1 MVAQCLECSTKI
13 NQDSHVLPNIT
24 LGYSIYENYY
34 HAGRT
39 ADALLGLLSD
49 GETKFPNYNCGRQR
63 NALAVLERADTDI
76 SIQISTMLRTYKI
89 PQVSY
94 NFAAQMLSDKIRFPF
109 FHPMLPAEGFQYPGI
124 VKLLLHFRW
133 TLVGLMAPDTDNG
146 QNFMRTMTSM
156 LIRNDICPVIAE
168 TFSTSYRKKFID
180 RNLYRSWGQV
190 NVFLYAADKDMI
202 TGGVSILRLVF
213 KSFEQPVIGKGNQM
227 AKSLLPVEF
236 YYFIKNIAETSF
248 TCSYLKD
255 TFSVKV
261 WRRCRETE
269 ELEALSQ
276 ENIDAIQSLDG
287 YLTYNT
293 IWAVARAIHAAS
305 TLSSKRKRIKG
316 AQNMETSKPW
326 QYYNNS
332 INGMF
337 LEEKG
342 DLSANLDIVKW
353 EAMVN
358 KSFRRVIFGSLEKQG
373 SLDFT
378 FMIRQNATAEM
389 ERLKKPLPPSR
400 CVESCVPG
408 FMKVTQ
414 EEKPICCYDCHPC
427 AEGTISTKADAE
439 KCSKCPEDQYP
450 NIQKNNC
457 VSKIKTFLSYQE
469 NLGIILASLALF
481 LSLITSFILRILIK
495 FQETP
500 IVKANNRDLSYIL
513 LVSLLLSFLTSFLFI
528 GHPTRATCLLRQT
541 AFSIVFSLAVSAV
554 LAKTITVLAFL
565 ATKPGNKWQR
575 WLGKS
580 LANFIVFSCTGLQVV
595 ICSIYLGT
603 SPPFPDSDLRSQP
616 GEIILQCNEG
626 SVTMF
631 YGVLGYM
638 GLLATICFLMA
649 FLARNLPGAF
659 NEAKLITFSM
669 LVFCSVWITFVPTYL
684 STKGKYVV
692 AVQVFSILASS
703 AGLLGCIFF
712 PKCYIILLS
721 TVNNFKMQIMIF
733 AIQMIN
739 QNPQLLHNLTLGYNI
754 HDNYVNALGTSEAL
768 LDMLSTGEANVP
780 NYSCGKKENLL
791 AVVDGAKMDISI
803 QMSTLVAA
811 YKVPQVDC

>member
-1 MVAQCLECSTKI
+1 MLLLILLQRPQEVHGRLDPKNLLSPKKAKLESENHYRPGEVLIGAIVSAVKKI
-13 NQDSHVLPNIT
+13 NQDFHVLPNIT

-49 GETKFPNYNCGRQR
+49 GETKIPNYNCGRQR
-63 NALAVLERADTDI
+63 NALAVLEGADTDI

-180 RNLYRSWGQV
+180 RNPYRSWRQV

-213 KSFEQPVIGKGNQM
+213 KSFEQPVIGK
-227 AKSLLPVEF
+227 
-236 YYFIKNIAETSF
+236 
-248 TCSYLKD
+248 D

-261 WRRCRETE
+261 WRRCRETG

-276 ENIDAIQSLDG
+276 ENIDAIQSLGG

-305 TLSSKRKRIKG
+305 TLSSKRTRIKG
-316 AQNMETSKPW
+316 GKNMETPKPW

-378 FMIRQNATAEM
+378 FMIHQNATAEM

-408 FMKVTQ
+408 FVKVTQ

-457 VSKIKTFLSYQE
+457 VSKIETFLSYQE

-528 GHPTRATCLLRQT
+528 GQPTRATCLLRQT

-554 LAKTITVLAFL
+554 LAKTITVVLAFL

-703 AGLLGCIFF
+703 AGLLGCIFI
-712 PKCYIILLS
+712 PKCYIILLR
-721 TVNNFKMQIMIF
+721 
-733 AIQMIN
+733 
-739 QNPQLLHNLTLGYNI
+739 PNLNRKEHLMSNI
-754 HDNYVNALGTSEAL
+754 
-768 LDMLSTGEANVP
+768 
-780 NYSCGKKENLL
+780 
-791 AVVDGAKMDISI
+791 
-803 QMSTLVAA
+803 
-811 YKVPQVDC
+811 

>member
-1 MVAQCLECSTKI
+1 MLLLILLQRPQPVHGRLDPQNLLSPKRAKLESKNHYRPGEFLIGAMVSTVKVFLRPLSFTTTPSSQAHIKLVTEDWKILFFLFAIQKI
-13 NQDSHVLPNIT
+13 NQDCQILPNIT

-34 HAGRT
+34 HAGKT

-49 GETKFPNYNCGRQR
+49 GETKIPNYNCGRQR
-63 NALAVLERADTDI
+63 NVLAVLERADTDI

-94 NFAAQMLSDKIRFPF
+94 NFAAEILSDKVRFPF
-109 FHPMLPAEGFQYPGI
+109 FHPMLPAEGFQFPGM
-124 VKLLLHFRW
+124 VKLLLHFQW

-156 LIRNDICPVIAE
+156 LMRNDICPVIAE
-168 TFSTSYRKKFID
+168 TFSTSYRKKRID
-180 RNLYRSWGQV
+180 QNPYHSWRQG
-190 NVFLYAADKDMI
+190 
-202 TGGVSILRLVF
+202 S
-213 KSFEQPVIGKGNQM
+213 QM
-227 AKSLLPVEF
+227 AKSLLPVDF

-248 TCSYLKD
+248 TCSYSKD
-255 TFSVKV
+255 TFSMKV

-269 ELEALSQ
+269 ELESLSQ
-276 ENIDAIQSLDG
+276 ENSNVIQSLDG

-293 IWAVARAIHAAS
+293 IWAVAQAIHAAS
-305 TLSSKRKRIKG
+305 MASSKRTRIKG
-316 AQNMETSKPW
+316 GQNMETPKLKGW
-326 QYYNNS
+326 QLNFFLQNFQYYNNS

-373 SLDFT
+373 SLDFKV
-378 FMIRQNATAEM
+378 MIHQNAAAEM
-389 ERLKKPLPPSR
+389 EGLKKTLPPSQ

-427 AEGTISTKADAE
+427 AEGSISTKADAE
-439 KCSKCPEDQYP
+439 KCSRCPEDQYP

-457 VSKIKTFLSYQE
+457 VCKIKTFLSYQE

-481 LSLITSFILRILIK
+481 LSLITGFILIILIK

-513 LVSLLLSFLTSFLFI
+513 LASLLLSFLTSFLFL
-528 GHPTRATCLLRQT
+528 GQPTKANCPLRQT

-554 LAKTITVLAFL
+554 LGKTIMVVLAFL

-575 WLGKS
+575 WLGKG
-580 LANFIVFSCTGLQVV
+580 LANFIVFSCTGLQVI

-603 SPPFPDSDLRSQP
+603 SPPFPDSDLHSQP

-649 FLARNLPGAF
+649 FLARNLPGVF
-659 NEAKLITFSM
+659 NEAKMITFSM
-669 LVFCSVWITFVPTYL
+669 LVFCSVWVTFVPTYL
-684 STKGKYVV
+684 STKGKYMV

-703 AGLLGCIFF
+703 AGLLGCIFI
-712 PKCYIILLS
+712 PKCYIILLRS
-721 TVNNFKMQIMIF
+721 
-733 AIQMIN
+733 
-739 QNPQLLHNLTLGYNI
+739 NLNRKEHLMSNITLKSGFR
-754 HDNYVNALGTSEAL
+754 V
-768 LDMLSTGEANVP
+768 
-780 NYSCGKKENLL
+780 K
-791 AVVDGAKMDISI
+791 
-803 QMSTLVAA
+803 
-811 YKVPQVDC
+811 